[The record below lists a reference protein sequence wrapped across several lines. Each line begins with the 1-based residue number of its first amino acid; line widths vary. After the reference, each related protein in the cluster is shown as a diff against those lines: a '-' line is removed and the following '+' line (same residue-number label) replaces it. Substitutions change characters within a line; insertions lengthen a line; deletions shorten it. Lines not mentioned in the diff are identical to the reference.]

1 MVRDSFERCLSHLF
15 EVLKRCEDCNLVSNW
30 EKSHF
35 MVKQGILLGHRN
47 SEKSIVVDRAN
58 VEVIEKLPPISLKGV
73 RIFLG
78 HVGFH

>member
-35 MVKQGILLGHRN
+35 MVKEGIVLGHRI
-47 SEKSIVVDRAN
+47 SKKGIEVD
-58 VEVIEKLPPISLKGV
+58 
-73 RIFLG
+73 
-78 HVGFH
+78 

>member
-1 MVRDSFERCLSHLF
+1 MRCLSYLSKI
-15 EVLKRCEDCNLVSNW
+15 LKGCEDCNLVLNW
-30 EKSHF
+30 EKFHI